1 MSVKEREKVLRPSF
15 ETIVEYEVRKDGKV
29 ISKGSFKGKSWVK
42 NLARLF
48 KVLSGVEPVTIYDKD
63 GYSRDLYR
71 VGFGN
76 ATIKATEGQDLFG
89 VIVGSGG
96 TPPTK
101 EDNADVYWLASQ
113 IRHGDGDN
121 YLHYFDTVL
130 VDIAVTDTTVTLK
143 WSRDFKNNGSVDV
156 NIGEVGLAMQIG
168 TGSDGA
174 TIVPVLIFHEA
185 LSSTVTVPPGAT
197 ITWRVVL
204 RYTK

>member
-1 MSVKEREKVLRPSF
+1 MSKPKGKDIRAW
-15 ETIVEYEVRKDGKV
+15 VEWEVRKDDKV
-29 ISKGSFKGKSWVK
+29 ISKGRKEAHSWVK
-42 NLARLF
+42 NLARIF
-48 KVLSGVEPVTIYDKD
+48 KVLSGEEPVTIYDKD
-63 GYSRDLYR
+63 GYARDLYR

-76 ATIKATEGQDLFG
+76 ANIKATEGQDLFG

-101 EDNADVYWLASQ
+101 EDTTDVYWLANH
-113 IRHGDGDN
+113 IRHGDADN

-156 NIGEVGLAMQIG
+156 NIGEVGLAMQLG
-168 TGSDGA
+168 TGSDGG

-185 LSSTVTVPPGAT
+185 LSSTVTVPAGAT